1 MINYSFI
8 IPHHN
13 CPILL
18 DRLLSSI
25 PQREDIEVIVVDDNS
40 DNDKKPN
47 VSRSDVHVVLIPSD
61 ESKGAGHARNVGLE
75 IAKGKWLLFAD
86 SDDYYEDNFITSLD
100 EYINTDADI
109 VLFSAYVNYDI
120 EQPQKKQE
128 KNYIEQIFQ
137 KYIESSKTKL
147 DIRRAAMAANVP
159 WNKMFKKQFIFNIGA
174 RFEEIPISNDAWFVK
189 YAGSKVT
196 KIEIIKKRLY
206 YYIKYPN
213 NTTNKKRPLS
223 HYYLAIDSNTRRNIL
238 LRDVGLFDM
247 IVFPGFNKENI
258 LRDFGKW
265 TFVKLIFYKLFHDPT
280 FFKLIIKKLRR

>member
-1 MINYSFI
+1 M
-8 IPHHN
+8 
-13 CPILL
+13 
-18 DRLLSSI
+18 
-25 PQREDIEVIVVDDNS
+25 
-40 DNDKKPN
+40 
-47 VSRSDVHVVLIPSD
+47 
-61 ESKGAGHARNVGLE
+61 
-75 IAKGKWLLFAD
+75 
-86 SDDYYEDNFITSLD
+86 
-100 EYINTDADI
+100 
-109 VLFSAYVNYDI
+109 LFSAYVNYDI
-120 EQPQKKQE
+120 EQPQKSQE

-196 KIEIIKKRLY
+196 KIEIIQKRLY

-238 LRDVGLFDM
+238 LRNVGLFDM

-280 FFKLIIKKLRR
+280 FFKSIIKKLRI